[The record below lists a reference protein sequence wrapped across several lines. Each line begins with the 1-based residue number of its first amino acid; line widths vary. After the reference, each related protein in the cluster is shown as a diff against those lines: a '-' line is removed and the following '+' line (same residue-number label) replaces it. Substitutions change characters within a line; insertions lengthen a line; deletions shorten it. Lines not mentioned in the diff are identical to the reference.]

1 MKCKV
6 NGISGLLLFP
16 DSFTWPTGSNA
27 PAESTATKVN
37 TADDDYTVTYTLAQ
51 FATLE
56 LAGCVFLPAG
66 GYRHASNVNSAGSGG
81 SYWSSTP
88 DSETVTNACYLSF
101 SSGNVKP
108 TDASTRWNG
117 RNVRLVTDSN

>member
-1 MKCKV
+1 MKSDWGVAYCTSNGITPTTTWRTLTGGSGGEWEYLISTRSASTVGGTEDARYMKCKV

-16 DSFTWPTGSNA
+16 DSFIWPTGSNA

-56 LAGCVFLPAG
+56 LAGCVFLPTG
-66 GYRHASNVNSAGSGG
+66 G
-81 SYWSSTP
+81 
-88 DSETVTNACYLSF
+88 
-101 SSGNVKP
+101 
-108 TDASTRWNG
+108 
-117 RNVRLVTDSN
+117 